1 MDIDLIFHQA
11 IEMDTNEQ
19 VFKTFNHIKHWAINS
34 RPMLMYTTIG
44 YVYFLIFGNSLTK
57 LQNDASK

>member
-1 MDIDLIFHQA
+1 MDINLIFHQA

-19 VFKTFNHIKHWAINS
+19 VFKTFNHIKNWVINY
-34 RPMLMYTTIG
+34 RPMLIYTTTG
-44 YVYFLIFGNSLTK
+44 YVYFLIFGNALTK